1 MLTFVCCYCKKMSE
15 TRRAL
20 GSLCSV
26 VNVGGADALRRRVG
40 PEQSPVQR
48 QITRMYQRREE
59 AWRPL
64 NKYRVAAFL
73 RLFFLCFVEVENGL
87 PLHPV
92 TYKMLQKTLI
102 TRIIP
107 FICRRLVYTMDETF
121 WIISLPHFK
130 ELDHYLINHL
140 PGVHAGQ
147 RWQDIAYFFQEVE
160 KQRKVE
166 EEEEESSEEDEEE
179 DAGAT
184 NYEQYRQIEPYY
196 RDRDIC

>member
-1 MLTFVCCYCKKMSE
+1 MSE
-15 TRRAL
+15 TRRPL
-20 GSLCSV
+20 GCLASDM
-26 VNVGGADALRRRVG
+26 NVGGADALRRRVG

-48 QITRMYQRREE
+48 HTIRMYERREE

-107 FICRRLVYTMDETF
+107 FICRRLVATMDETF

-166 EEEEESSEEDEEE
+166 EEEESSEEEEEE

>member
-1 MLTFVCCYCKKMSE
+1 MSE
-15 TRRAL
+15 TRRRL
-20 GSLCSV
+20 GSLASE
-26 VNVGGADALRRRVG
+26 VNIGGEEALRRRVG

-48 QITRMYQRREE
+48 HTIRMYERREE

-92 TYKMLQKTLI
+92 TYKMLQKALI

-107 FICRRLVYTMDETF
+107 FICRRIVATMDETF
-121 WIISLPHFK
+121 WIISLANFK
-130 ELDHYLINHL
+130 ELDHYLAANL
-140 PGVHAGQ
+140 PRVHAGQ

-166 EEEEESSEEDEEE
+166 EESSEEEEG